1 MRKLLVLATTA
12 LISTAALADD
22 LQFDN
27 LSKSDVE
34 NVSREFGANFS
45 HTGVSA
51 PETNGIWGIEVG
63 VIAGQSSTPELK
75 DVVDASGGNG
85 SDFKN
90 LYHAGAMVRAHFPLD
105 LFAEVSILPEQEI
118 SDAKIKNS
126 TFEVGWNAGGFF
138 NLPLDLAV
146 GYNMANSELSFKQ
159 EANGSVPASNID
171 LSGKTNILWVGVS
184 KTFLFITPYFK
195 VGTVKSDADLKATAQ
210 IFQYTADQK
219 EEVSNDGSYLAL
231 GANLQFAFFKL
242 GVEGSK
248 IMDVSRASA
257 KISLDF

>member
-1 MRKLLVLATTA
+1 MRKLLVLATA
-12 LISTAALADD
+12 LISTNLLAAGP
-22 LQFDN
+22 QFEN

-34 NVSREFGANFS
+34 NVSREFGATFS

-51 PETNGIWGIEVG
+51 PETSGLWGIEVG
-63 VIAGQSSTPELK
+63 VIAGQSSSPDLK
-75 DVVDASGGNG
+75 DVVDESGGKG

-90 LYHAGAMVRAHFPLD
+90 LYHAGVMARAHFPLD
-105 LFAEVSILPEQEI
+105 LFAEISVLPEQEL
-118 SDAKIKNS
+118 SDVKVKNS

-146 GYNMANSELSFKQ
+146 GMNFANSDISFKQ
-159 EANGSVPASNID
+159 DATGSIPASKIELNA
-171 LSGKTNILWVGVS
+171 KTRILWVGVS
-184 KTFLFITPYFK
+184 KTFLFFTPYLK

-219 EEVSNDGSYLAL
+219 EDVSNDGSYLAL
-231 GANLQFAFFKL
+231 GANLQFAFFKI
-242 GVEGSK
+242 GIEGSQ
-248 IMDVSRASA
+248 IMNVKRGSA